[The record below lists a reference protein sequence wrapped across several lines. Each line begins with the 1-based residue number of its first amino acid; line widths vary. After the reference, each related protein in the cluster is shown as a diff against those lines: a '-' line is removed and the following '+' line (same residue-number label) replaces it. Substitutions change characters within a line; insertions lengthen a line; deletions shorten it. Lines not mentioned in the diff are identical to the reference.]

1 MDIIITIKIISALGI
16 FNVWM
21 LRYNKMTEYRGG
33 NAKSLKEEFE
43 TYGLKSWQMY
53 IIGAIKIIISIL
65 FIVSC
70 FSEYVNMLDFA
81 VFYGAAIMSL
91 IMIGAI
97 LMHLKLN
104 DPFKSA
110 EILQAHVDEGLKLA
124 RRNRLPSPIA
134 DFIPEHQG
142 TLKMGYFLH
151 KARETDSSIQEN
163 RFRYKGP
170 IPASRETGI
179 LMLAVG
185 CEAALR
191 ALDTKSS
198 YEEACKTIR
207 KM

>member
-81 VFYGAAIMSL
+81 VFYGSAIMSL

-97 LMHLKLN
+97 LMHLKVN
-104 DPFKSA
+104 DPFK
-110 EILQAHVDEGLKLA
+110 
-124 RRNRLPSPIA
+124 
-134 DFIPEHQG
+134 
-142 TLKMGYFLH
+142 
-151 KARETDSSIQEN
+151 
-163 RFRYKGP
+163 
-170 IPASRETGI
+170 
-179 LMLAVG
+179 
-185 CEAALR
+185 
-191 ALDTKSS
+191 KS
-198 YEEACKTIR
+198 
-207 KM
+207 MP